1 MRWEGREGS
10 SNIEDRRGMR
20 IPGGRGGGFGCI
32 GLLVVLGISLLTGAD
47 PRALLGILGLVGHL
61 RRDAVVRKVMIGEAG
76 RDLVADDGKN
86 GRRPDV
92 DFATSSVGRPQNCL
106 RRNLGLVP
114 RSAARLRPCDV
125 DAAVAE
131 LTRSGERFDLI
142 FLDPPY
148 TWGITES
155 TLTSLAGIASLD
167 AELAV
172 EHSRRNPPPAEARG
186 WIRRDLRRYGDS
198 ALSIYGRTEL

>member
-1 MRWEGREGS
+1 MGTVLKAKAAGAVRVGAGSLKGRAIAVPKSARPTEA
-10 SNIEDRRGMR
+10 RVRGALFSIWAER
-20 IPGGRGGGFGCI
+20 I
-32 GLLVVLGISLLTGAD
+32 
-47 PRALLGILGLVGHL
+47 
-61 RRDAVVRKVMIGEAG
+61 RDARFLDLFAGSGAIGIEALSRG
-76 RDLVADDGKN
+76 AIDAVFVESDRVA
-86 GRRPDV
+86 V
-92 DFATSSVGRPQNCL
+92 EVL